1 MRYLIIILIFSVN
14 IYSQELVEKDSLWT
28 KRGNVTVLLNQT
40 GFSDW
45 VGGGTNNFSATIKF
59 DYEWEYKDKGWD
71 WLTNVESA
79 FGIAKYKNAPFA
91 RKIDDRILIQSIV
104 GKEFTRNLSF
114 SAFFNFTSQIGNGY
128 KYKKDSEN
136 NEIRELT
143 TRIFSPAYFQIGSGF
158 LWKKDEK
165 LWVNY
170 SPIASRLILVSK
182 KFTDD
187 LLENETY
194 FGVSQNKSSRYELG
208 ANLTFHS
215 EGKLLENVNYKQD
228 LKLFSNYIEEA
239 SNIDLD
245 YLAQIE
251 INVNP
256 LLTTQLI
263 FQLIYDDN
271 AVSRLQVREV
281 FGVGVQLKPVSYT
294 HLTLPTTPY
303 V

>member
-1 MRYLIIILIFSVN
+1 MRYLIIILITSVN
-14 IYSQELVEKDSLWT
+14 IYSQEIVEKDSLWT
-28 KRGNVTVLLNQT
+28 KRGNITVLLNQT

-45 VGGGTNNFSATIKF
+45 VGGGTNNFSATLKF
-59 DYEWEYKDKGWD
+59 DYEWEYRDKGWD
-71 WLTNVESA
+71 WLSNVESA
-79 FGIAKYKNAPFA
+79 FGLAKYKNAPFA
-91 RKIDDRILIQSIV
+91 RKIDDRILVQSIL

-128 KYKKDSEN
+128 KYQKDDDN

-143 TRIFSPAYFQIGSGF
+143 TRLFSPAYFQIGSGF

-170 SPIASRLILVSK
+170 SPIASRLIIVSK
-182 KFTDD
+182 KFTDG

-194 FGVSQNKSSRYELG
+194 FGVSPNKSSRYELG

-215 EGKLLENVNYKQD
+215 EGSLLENVNYRQD
-228 LKLFSNYIEEA
+228 LKLFSNYLEDA

-256 LLTTQLI
+256 LLSTQLI

-281 FGVGVQLKPVSYT
+281 FGVGVQLK
-294 HLTLPTTPY
+294 LN
-303 V
+303 

>member
-1 MRYLIIILIFSVN
+1 MRYLIIILITSVN
-14 IYSQELVEKDSLWT
+14 IYSQEIVEKDSLWT

-45 VGGGTNNFSATIKF
+45 VGGGTNNFSGTIKF
-59 DYEWEYKDKGWD
+59 DYEWEYRDKGWN
-71 WLTNVESA
+71 WLSNVESA
-79 FGIAKYKNAPFA
+79 FGLAKYKNAPFA

-128 KYKKDSEN
+128 KYKKDDNN

-182 KFTDD
+182 KFTDG
-187 LLENETY
+187 LSENDTY
-194 FGVSQNKSSRYELG
+194 FGVSPNKSSRYELG

-215 EGKLLENVNYKQD
+215 EGSLLENINYKQD
-228 LKLFSNYIEEA
+228 LKLFSNYLEDP

-256 LLTTQLI
+256 LLSTQLI

-281 FGVGVQLKPVSYT
+281 FGVGVQLK
-294 HLTLPTTPY
+294 LN
-303 V
+303 

>member
-1 MRYLIIILIFSVN
+1 MRYLIIILITSVN
-14 IYSQELVEKDSLWT
+14 IYSQEIVEKDSLWT
-28 KRGNVTVLLNQT
+28 KRGNVAVLLNQT

-45 VGGGTNNFSATIKF
+45 VGGGTNNFSGTIKF
-59 DYEWEYKDKGWD
+59 DYEWEYRNKGWD
-71 WLTNVESA
+71 WLSNVESA
-79 FGIAKYKNAPFA
+79 FGLAKYKNAPFA

-128 KYKKDSEN
+128 KYKKDDDN

-182 KFTDD
+182 KFTDG
-187 LLENETY
+187 LSENETY
-194 FGVSQNKSSRYELG
+194 FGVSPNKSSRYELG

-215 EGKLLENVNYKQD
+215 EGSLLENVNYKQD
-228 LKLFSNYIEEA
+228 LKLFSNYLEDA

-256 LLTTQLI
+256 LLSTQLI

-281 FGVGVQLKPVSYT
+281 FGVGVQLK
-294 HLTLPTTPY
+294 LN
-303 V
+303 

>member
-1 MRYLIIILIFSVN
+1 MRYLIIILITSVN
-14 IYSQELVEKDSLWT
+14 IYSQEIVEKDSLWT
-28 KRGNVTVLLNQT
+28 KRGNVAVLLNQT

-45 VGGGTNNFSATIKF
+45 VGGGTNNFSGTIKF
-59 DYEWEYKDKGWD
+59 DYEWEYRNKGWD
-71 WLTNVESA
+71 WLSNVESA
-79 FGIAKYKNAPFA
+79 FGLAKYKNAPFA

-128 KYKKDSEN
+128 KYKKDDDN

-182 KFTDD
+182 KFTDG
-187 LLENETY
+187 LSENDSY
-194 FGVSQNKSSRYELG
+194 FGVSPNKSSRYELG

-215 EGKLLENVNYKQD
+215 EGSLLENVNYKQD
-228 LKLFSNYIEEA
+228 LKLFSNYLEDA

-256 LLTTQLI
+256 LLSTQLI

-281 FGVGVQLKPVSYT
+281 FGVGVQLK
-294 HLTLPTTPY
+294 LN
-303 V
+303 

>member
-1 MRYLIIILIFSVN
+1 MRYLIIILITSVN
-14 IYSQELVEKDSLWT
+14 IYSQEIVEKDSLWT
-28 KRGNVTVLLNQT
+28 KRGNVAVLLNQT

-45 VGGGTNNFSATIKF
+45 VGGGTNNFSGTIKF

-71 WLTNVESA
+71 WLSNIESA
-79 FGIAKYKNAPFA
+79 FGLAKYKNAPFA

-128 KYKKDSEN
+128 KYKKDDDN

-182 KFTDD
+182 KFTDG
-187 LLENETY
+187 LSENESY
-194 FGVSQNKSSRYELG
+194 FGVSPNKSSRYELG

-215 EGKLLENVNYKQD
+215 EGSLLENVNYKQD
-228 LKLFSNYIEEA
+228 LKLFSNYLEDA

-256 LLTTQLI
+256 LLSTQLI

-271 AVSRLQVREV
+271 AVARLQVREV
-281 FGVGVQLKPVSYT
+281 FGVGVQLK
-294 HLTLPTTPY
+294 LN
-303 V
+303 

>member
-14 IYSQELVEKDSLWT
+14 IYSQEIVEKDSLWT

-281 FGVGVQLKPVSYT
+281 FGVGVQLNL
-294 HLTLPTTPY
+294 H
-303 V
+303 

>member
-14 IYSQELVEKDSLWT
+14 IYSQEIVEKDSLWT

-79 FGIAKYKNAPFA
+79 FGIAKYKNSPFS

-136 NEIRELT
+136 NEKKELT

-165 LWVNY
+165 IWVNY

-281 FGVGVQLKPVSYT
+281 FGVGVQLK
-294 HLTLPTTPY
+294 LN
-303 V
+303 

>member
-1 MRYLIIILIFSVN
+1 MRYFIIILITSVN
-14 IYSQELVEKDSLWT
+14 IYSQEIVEIDSIWT
-28 KRGNVTVLLNQT
+28 KRGNIAVLLNQT

-59 DYEWEYKDKGWD
+59 DYEWEYSDQGWN
-71 WLTNVESA
+71 WLSNVESA
-79 FGIAKYKNAPFA
+79 FGLAKYKNAPFA
-91 RKIDDRILIQSIV
+91 RKIDDRILIQSII
-104 GKEFTRNLSF
+104 GKEFTKNLSF

-128 KYKKDSEN
+128 KYKKDVDN

-143 TRIFSPAYFQIGSGF
+143 TRTFSPAYFQIGSGF

-182 KFTDD
+182 KFTDG
-187 LLENETY
+187 LLDNKTY
-194 FGVSQNKSSRYELG
+194 FGVASKKSSRYELG

-215 EGKLLENVNYKQD
+215 EGRLIENVNYKQD
-228 LKLFSNYIEEA
+228 LKLFSNYLEDA

-256 LLTTQLI
+256 LLSTQLI

-271 AVSRLQVREV
+271 AVARLQVREV
-281 FGVGVQLKPVSYT
+281 FGVGVQLK
-294 HLTLPTTPY
+294 LN
-303 V
+303 

>member
-14 IYSQELVEKDSLWT
+14 IYSQEIVEKDSLWT

-71 WLTNVESA
+71 WLSNVESA

-165 LWVNY
+165 IWVNY

-215 EGKLLENVNYKQD
+215 EGKLLENVIYKQD

-281 FGVGVQLKPVSYT
+281 FGVGVQLK
-294 HLTLPTTPY
+294 LN
-303 V
+303 

>member
-1 MRYLIIILIFSVN
+1 MRYLIIILITSVN
-14 IYSQELVEKDSLWT
+14 IYSQEIVENDSLWT

-45 VGGGTNNFSATIKF
+45 VGGGTNNFSGTIKF
-59 DYEWEYKDKGWD
+59 DYEWEYRNKGWD
-71 WLTNVESA
+71 WLSNLESA
-79 FGIAKYKNAPFA
+79 FGLAKYKNAPFA

-128 KYKKDSEN
+128 KYKKDDDN

-165 LWVNY
+165 LWLNY

-182 KFTDD
+182 KFTDG
-187 LLENETY
+187 LSENDTY
-194 FGVSQNKSSRYELG
+194 FGVSPNKSSRYELG

-215 EGKLLENVNYKQD
+215 EGTLLENVNYKQD
-228 LKLFSNYIEEA
+228 LKLFSNYLEDA

-256 LLTTQLI
+256 LLSTQLI

-281 FGVGVQLKPVSYT
+281 FGVGVQLR
-294 HLTLPTTPY
+294 LN
-303 V
+303 

>member
-1 MRYLIIILIFSVN
+1 MRYLIIILITSVN
-14 IYSQELVEKDSLWT
+14 IYSQEIVEKDSLWI
-28 KRGNVTVLLNQT
+28 KRGNIAVLLNQT

-59 DYEWEYKDKGWD
+59 DYEWEYRDKGWN
-71 WLTNVESA
+71 WLSNVESA
-79 FGIAKYKNAPFA
+79 FGLAKYKNAPFA
-91 RKIDDRILIQSIV
+91 RKIDDRILIQSIL

-128 KYKKDSEN
+128 KYKKDDDN

-165 LWVNY
+165 LWLNY

-182 KFTDD
+182 KFTDG
-187 LLENETY
+187 LSENDTY
-194 FGVSQNKSSRYELG
+194 FGVSPNKSSRYELG

-215 EGKLLENVNYKQD
+215 EGTLLENVNYKQD
-228 LKLFSNYIEEA
+228 LKLFSNYLEDA

-256 LLTTQLI
+256 LLSTQLI

-281 FGVGVQLKPVSYT
+281 FGVGVQLK
-294 HLTLPTTPY
+294 LN
-303 V
+303 

>member
-1 MRYLIIILIFSVN
+1 MKQNFLLFFLIFSIN
-14 IYSQELVEKDSLWT
+14 IFSQEEAKKDSLWT
-28 KRGNVTVLLNQT
+28 TRGNVAILLNQT

-45 VGGGTNNFSATIKF
+45 VGGGTNNFSGTLKF
-59 DYEWEYKDKGWD
+59 DYEWEYRDKGWD

-79 FGIAKYKNAPFA
+79 YGLAKYKNAPFA

-104 GKEFTRNLSF
+104 GKEFTKNLSF

-128 KYKKDSEN
+128 KYKKDSNN

-143 TRIFSPAYFQIGSGF
+143 TSIFSPAYFQLGSGF

-170 SPIASRLILVSK
+170 SPIATRLILVSK
-182 KFTDD
+182 KFTQD
-187 LLENETY
+187 LTGNDTY
-194 FGVSQNKSSRYELG
+194 FGVLPNKSSRYELG

-215 EGKLLENVNYKQD
+215 EGDLLENIKYKQD
-228 LKLFSNYIEEA
+228 LKLFSNYLEEA

-245 YLAQIE
+245 YLLQIE
-251 INVNP
+251 VDINP
-256 LLTTQLI
+256 FLSTQLI

-271 AVSRLQVREV
+271 AISRLQVREV
-281 FGVGVQLKPVSYT
+281 FGVGVQLK
-294 HLTLPTTPY
+294 LD
-303 V
+303 

>member
-1 MRYLIIILIFSVN
+1 MRYLIIILITSVN
-14 IYSQELVEKDSLWT
+14 IYSQEIVEKDSLWT
-28 KRGNVTVLLNQT
+28 KRGNVAVLLNQT

-45 VGGGTNNFSATIKF
+45 VGGGTNNFSGTIKF
-59 DYEWEYKDKGWD
+59 DYEWEYRNKGWD
-71 WLTNVESA
+71 WLSNVESA
-79 FGIAKYKNAPFA
+79 FGLAKYKNAPFA

-128 KYKKDSEN
+128 KYKKDDGN

-182 KFTDD
+182 KFTDG
-187 LLENETY
+187 LSENESY
-194 FGVSQNKSSRYELG
+194 FGVSPNKSSRYELG

-215 EGKLLENVNYKQD
+215 EGSLLENVNYKQD
-228 LKLFSNYIEEA
+228 LKLFSNYLEDA

-256 LLTTQLI
+256 LLSTQLI

-281 FGVGVQLKPVSYT
+281 FGVGVQLK
-294 HLTLPTTPY
+294 LN
-303 V
+303 

>member
-1 MRYLIIILIFSVN
+1 MRYLIIILITSVN
-14 IYSQELVEKDSLWT
+14 IYSQEIVEKDSLWT
-28 KRGNVTVLLNQT
+28 KRGNVAVLLNQT

-45 VGGGTNNFSATIKF
+45 VGGGTNNFSGTIKF
-59 DYEWEYKDKGWD
+59 DYEWEYKNKGWD
-71 WLTNVESA
+71 WLSNVESA
-79 FGIAKYKNAPFA
+79 FGLAKYKNAPFA

-128 KYKKDSEN
+128 KYKKDDDN

-182 KFTDD
+182 KFTDG
-187 LLENETY
+187 LSENESY
-194 FGVSQNKSSRYELG
+194 FGVSPNKSSRYELG

-215 EGKLLENVNYKQD
+215 EGSLLENVNYKQD
-228 LKLFSNYIEEA
+228 LKLFSNYLEDA

-256 LLTTQLI
+256 LLSTQLI

-281 FGVGVQLKPVSYT
+281 FGVGVQLK
-294 HLTLPTTPY
+294 LN
-303 V
+303 

>member
-1 MRYLIIILIFSVN
+1 MRYLIIILITSVN
-14 IYSQELVEKDSLWT
+14 IYSQEIVEKDSLWT

-45 VGGGTNNFSATIKF
+45 VGGGTNNFSGTIKF
-59 DYEWEYKDKGWD
+59 DYEWEYRNKGWD
-71 WLTNVESA
+71 WLSNVESA
-79 FGIAKYKNAPFA
+79 FGLAKYKNAPFA

-128 KYKKDSEN
+128 KYKKDDDN

-182 KFTDD
+182 KFTDG

-194 FGVSQNKSSRYELG
+194 FGVSPNKSSRYELG

-215 EGKLLENVNYKQD
+215 EGSLLENVNYKQD
-228 LKLFSNYIEEA
+228 LKLFSNYLEDP

-256 LLTTQLI
+256 LLSTQLI
-263 FQLIYDDN
+263 LQLIYDDN
-271 AVSRLQVREV
+271 AVARLQVREV
-281 FGVGVQLKPVSYT
+281 FGVGVQLK
-294 HLTLPTTPY
+294 LN
-303 V
+303 

>member
-14 IYSQELVEKDSLWT
+14 IYSQEIVEKDSLWT
-28 KRGNVTVLLNQT
+28 KRGNVAVLLNQT

-45 VGGGTNNFSATIKF
+45 VGGGTNNFSGTIKF
-59 DYEWEYKDKGWD
+59 DYEWEYRNKGWD
-71 WLTNVESA
+71 WLSNVESA
-79 FGIAKYKNAPFA
+79 FGLAKYKNAPFA

-128 KYKKDSEN
+128 KYKKDDDN

-239 SNIDLD
+239 ANIDLD

-281 FGVGVQLKPVSYT
+281 FGVGVQLK
-294 HLTLPTTPY
+294 LN
-303 V
+303 

>member
-1 MRYLIIILIFSVN
+1 MRYFIIILITSVN
-14 IYSQELVEKDSLWT
+14 IYSQEIVEKDSLWT
-28 KRGNVTVLLNQT
+28 KRGNIAVLLNQT

-59 DYEWEYKDKGWD
+59 DYEWEYSDKGWN
-71 WLTNVESA
+71 WLSNVESA
-79 FGIAKYKNAPFA
+79 FGLAKYKNAPFA
-91 RKIDDRILIQSIV
+91 RKIDDRILIQSII
-104 GKEFTRNLSF
+104 GKEFTKNLSF

-128 KYKKDSEN
+128 KYKKDVDN

-170 SPIASRLILVSK
+170 YPIASRLILVSK
-182 KFTDD
+182 KFTDG
-187 LLENETY
+187 LLDNETY
-194 FGVSQNKSSRYELG
+194 FGVASKKSSRYELG

-215 EGKLLENVNYKQD
+215 EGRLIENVNYKQD
-228 LKLFSNYIEEA
+228 LKLFSNYLEDA

-256 LLTTQLI
+256 LLSTQLI

-271 AVSRLQVREV
+271 AVARLQVREV
-281 FGVGVQLKPVSYT
+281 FGVGVQLK
-294 HLTLPTTPY
+294 LN
-303 V
+303 

>member
-1 MRYLIIILIFSVN
+1 MRYLIIILITSVN
-14 IYSQELVEKDSLWT
+14 IYSQEIVEKDSLWT

-45 VGGGTNNFSATIKF
+45 VGGGTNNFSGTIKF
-59 DYEWEYKDKGWD
+59 DYEWEYRNKGWD
-71 WLTNVESA
+71 WLSNVESA
-79 FGIAKYKNAPFA
+79 FGLAKYKNAPFA

-128 KYKKDSEN
+128 KYKKDDDN

-182 KFTDD
+182 KFTDS
-187 LLENETY
+187 LSENDTY
-194 FGVSQNKSSRYELG
+194 FGVSPNKSSRYELG

-215 EGKLLENVNYKQD
+215 EGSLLENVNYKQD
-228 LKLFSNYIEEA
+228 LKLFSNYLEDA

-256 LLTTQLI
+256 LLSTQLI

-281 FGVGVQLKPVSYT
+281 FGVGVQLK
-294 HLTLPTTPY
+294 LN
-303 V
+303 

>member
-1 MRYLIIILIFSVN
+1 MRYFIIILITSVN
-14 IYSQELVEKDSLWT
+14 IYSQEIVEKDSLWT
-28 KRGNVTVLLNQT
+28 KRGNIAVLLNQT

-59 DYEWEYKDKGWD
+59 DYEWEYSDKGWN
-71 WLTNVESA
+71 WLSNVESA
-79 FGIAKYKNAPFA
+79 FGLAKYKNAPFA
-91 RKIDDRILIQSIV
+91 RKIDDRILIQSII
-104 GKEFTRNLSF
+104 GKEFTKNLSF

-128 KYKKDSEN
+128 KYKKDVDN

-182 KFTDD
+182 KFTDGLFD
-187 LLENETY
+187 NETY
-194 FGVSQNKSSRYELG
+194 FGVASKKSSRYELG

-215 EGKLLENVNYKQD
+215 EGRLIENVNYKQD
-228 LKLFSNYIEEA
+228 LKLFSNYLEDA

-256 LLTTQLI
+256 LLSTQLI

-281 FGVGVQLKPVSYT
+281 FGVGVQLKIN
-294 HLTLPTTPY
+294 
-303 V
+303 

>member
-1 MRYLIIILIFSVN
+1 MRYLIIILITSVN
-14 IYSQELVEKDSLWT
+14 IYSQEIVEKDSLWT
-28 KRGNVTVLLNQT
+28 KRGNITVLLNQT

-45 VGGGTNNFSATIKF
+45 VGGGTNNFSSTLKF
-59 DYEWEYKDKGWD
+59 DYEWEYRDKGWD
-71 WLTNVESA
+71 WLSNVESA
-79 FGIAKYKNAPFA
+79 FGLAKYKNAPFA

-128 KYKKDSEN
+128 KYKKDDDN

-143 TRIFSPAYFQIGSGF
+143 TRIISPAYFQIGSGF

-182 KFTDD
+182 KFTDG

-194 FGVSQNKSSRYELG
+194 FGVSPNKTSRYELG

-215 EGKLLENVNYKQD
+215 EGSLLENVNYKQD
-228 LKLFSNYIEEA
+228 LKLFSNYLEDA

-256 LLTTQLI
+256 LLSTQLI

-271 AVSRLQVREV
+271 AVARLQVREV
-281 FGVGVQLKPVSYT
+281 FGVGVQLK
-294 HLTLPTTPY
+294 LN
-303 V
+303 

>member
-1 MRYLIIILIFSVN
+1 MRYLIIILITSVN
-14 IYSQELVEKDSLWT
+14 IYSQEIVEKDSLWT

-45 VGGGTNNFSATIKF
+45 VGGGTNNFSGTIKF
-59 DYEWEYKDKGWD
+59 DYEWEYKNKGWD
-71 WLTNVESA
+71 WLSNLESA
-79 FGIAKYKNAPFA
+79 FGLAKYKNAPFA

-128 KYKKDSEN
+128 KYKKDDDN

-182 KFTDD
+182 KFTDA
-187 LLENETY
+187 LSENDTY
-194 FGVSQNKSSRYELG
+194 FGVSPNKSSRYELG

-215 EGKLLENVNYKQD
+215 EGSLLENVNYKQD
-228 LKLFSNYIEEA
+228 LKLFSNYLEDA

-256 LLTTQLI
+256 LLSTQLI

-281 FGVGVQLKPVSYT
+281 FGVGVQLK
-294 HLTLPTTPY
+294 LN
-303 V
+303 

>member
-1 MRYLIIILIFSVN
+1 MRYLIIILITSVN
-14 IYSQELVEKDSLWT
+14 IYSQEIVEKDSLWT
-28 KRGNVTVLLNQT
+28 KRGNVAVLLNQT

-45 VGGGTNNFSATIKF
+45 VGGGTNNFSGTIKF
-59 DYEWEYKDKGWD
+59 DYEWEYKNKGWD
-71 WLTNVESA
+71 WLSNVESA
-79 FGIAKYKNAPFA
+79 FGLAKYKNAPFA

-128 KYKKDSEN
+128 KYKKDDDN

-182 KFTDD
+182 KFTDE
-187 LLENETY
+187 LSENDSY
-194 FGVSQNKSSRYELG
+194 FGVSPNKSSRYELG

-215 EGKLLENVNYKQD
+215 EGSLLENVNYKQD
-228 LKLFSNYIEEA
+228 LKLFSNYLEDA

-256 LLTTQLI
+256 LLSTQLI

-281 FGVGVQLKPVSYT
+281 FGVGVQLK
-294 HLTLPTTPY
+294 LN
-303 V
+303 

>member
-1 MRYLIIILIFSVN
+1 MRYLIIILISSIN
-14 IYSQELVEKDSLWT
+14 IYSQEIVEKDSLWT
-28 KRGNVTVLLNQT
+28 KRGDISVLLNQT

-59 DYEWEYKDKGWD
+59 DYEWEYRNKGWD
-71 WLTNVESA
+71 WLSNVESA
-79 FGIAKYKNAPFA
+79 FGLAKYKNAPFA

-128 KYKKDSEN
+128 KYKKDADN

-143 TRIFSPAYFQIGSGF
+143 TRVFSPAYFQIGSGF

-170 SPIASRLILVSK
+170 SPIATRLILVSK
-182 KFTDD
+182 KFTNG
-187 LLENETY
+187 LLEKESY

-215 EGKLLENVNYKQD
+215 EGRLLENVNYKQD
-228 LKLFSNYIEEA
+228 LKLFSNYIEDA

-251 INVNP
+251 INVNS
-256 LLTTQLI
+256 LLSTQLI

-281 FGVGVQLKPVSYT
+281 FGVGVQLK
-294 HLTLPTTPY
+294 LN
-303 V
+303 

>member
-1 MRYLIIILIFSVN
+1 MRYLIIILITSVN
-14 IYSQELVEKDSLWT
+14 IYSQEIVEKDSLWT
-28 KRGNVTVLLNQT
+28 KRGNVAVLLNQT

-45 VGGGTNNFSATIKF
+45 VGGGTNNFSGTIKF
-59 DYEWEYKDKGWD
+59 DYEWEYRNKGWD
-71 WLTNVESA
+71 WLSNVESA
-79 FGIAKYKNAPFA
+79 FGLAKYKNAPFA

-128 KYKKDSEN
+128 KYKKDDDN

-182 KFTDD
+182 KFTDE
-187 LLENETY
+187 LSENDSY
-194 FGVSQNKSSRYELG
+194 FGVSPNKSSRYELG

-215 EGKLLENVNYKQD
+215 EGSLLENVNYKQD
-228 LKLFSNYIEEA
+228 LKLFSNYLEDA

-256 LLTTQLI
+256 LLSTQLI

-281 FGVGVQLKPVSYT
+281 FGVGVQLK
-294 HLTLPTTPY
+294 LN
-303 V
+303 